1 MATRGLL
8 GIGQELGFEP
18 LLGTVYVCV
27 CGGLLAPGLWRE
39 APGSQLT

>member
-8 GIGQELGFEP
+8 GMGQELGFEP
-18 LLGTVYVCV
+18 LLGTVYVW
-27 CGGLLAPGLWRE
+27 GGLLAPGLWRE